1 MVEQPSPKRQV
12 RGSSPFWRAWN
23 QRQKQKQRQSQ
34 QQSCGEKCKLLLPLL
49 LLLLLPLPLLLPL
62 IPPGVFPLALL
73 QSYKP
78 GQGTWTRGMSAA
90 GIAVLVVFGI
100 FWIDSEIEAKANEY
114 VRAGVALAILAFFAG
129 ISWWLLNK
137 PRIVDFMIATESE
150 MRKVNWP
157 SKTEIKGSTAVVI
170 IGTLLVTSILFVID
184 LGFVTL
190 FTIIKI
196 IDIGG

>member
-34 QQSCGEKCKLLLPLL
+34 QQSCGEKCKLLLP
-49 LLLLLPLPLLLPL
+49 LPLPLLLPL

>member
-34 QQSCGEKCKLLLPLL
+34 QQSCGEKCKLLLPL
-49 LLLLLPLPLLLPL
+49 PLPLPL

>member
-1 MVEQPSPKRQV
+1 
-12 RGSSPFWRAWN
+12 
-23 QRQKQKQRQSQ
+23 
-34 QQSCGEKCKLLLPLL
+34 
-49 LLLLLPLPLLLPL
+49 
-62 IPPGVFPLALL
+62 LALL

>member
-1 MVEQPSPKRQV
+1 
-12 RGSSPFWRAWN
+12 
-23 QRQKQKQRQSQ
+23 
-34 QQSCGEKCKLLLPLL
+34 
-49 LLLLLPLPLLLPL
+49 
-62 IPPGVFPLALL
+62 
-73 QSYKP
+73 
-78 GQGTWTRGMSAA
+78 MSAA